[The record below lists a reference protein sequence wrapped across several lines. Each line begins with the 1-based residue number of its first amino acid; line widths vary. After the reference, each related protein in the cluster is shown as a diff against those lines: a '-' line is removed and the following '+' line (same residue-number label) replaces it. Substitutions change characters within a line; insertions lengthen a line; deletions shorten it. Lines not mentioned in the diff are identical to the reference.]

1 MYLLGSLLGHW
12 KLILAR
18 EWRGVFSLLQGSR
31 WKHRAP
37 AMEQGE
43 ELGSLGPALYWAL
56 PSQWF
61 CLIVPGHPH
70 ASVLKPHGK
79 GGAVC
84 CISPT
89 HVMCAQVSHTDTQT
103 LGASLIRESWQA
115 RGHGSPG
122 QVSLITGCTASVDN
136 GKAISM
142 DYPCLLS

>member
-31 WKHRAP
+31 WKHRSSDGTRRGTWFSWA
-37 AMEQGE
+37 
-43 ELGSLGPALYWAL
+43 SALLSIAISVIL
-56 PSQWF
+56 SQRARVPSRQRAE
-61 CLIVPGHPH
+61 
-70 ASVLKPHGK
+70 ASWER
-79 GGAVC
+79 GAVC

-115 RGHGSPG
+115 RGHGSPA